1 MKLICPNCNQTFDV
15 DGAQYASLLSQVKN
29 KEFEAELQQRL
40 SEARLRQ
47 EAEAK
52 AAQAQAIAEREKEI
66 SRLKERLS
74 VLQDGVKHQVSAALA
89 DKDKEIARL
98 NSVIALS
105 DADRKLAVLD
115 ARSRAEQQLRDKDN
129 EISRLNSKIQID
141 KSEAELRR
149 KNLVEQ
155 YEMRLTSAKEEI
167 ERIKD
172 FRSRLST
179 KMIGESL
186 EQFCSK
192 EFTRV
197 RPYTYPNA
205 YFEKDNDAS
214 GGSKGDF
221 IFRDYIDGVEYVSI
235 MFEMKNEVDTTATKH
250 KNEDFLAKLDK
261 DRCDKNCEYAVLV
274 SMLEA
279 DNDLYN
285 EGIVDVS
292 YRYPKMFVVRPQFF
306 MPLIALLSQASKKS
320 ADYIRELEIARNQ
333 NIDITNFET
342 KVEKFKDAFGNNV
355 RLAVKNHDEAIAKI
369 DTMIKGL
376 QSIKEMFEK
385 SNKYLTMADH
395 RLEDDFTVRKLTHN
409 NPTMK
414 AMFEQERRRTKTDT
428 PDKD

>member
-15 DGAQYASLLSQVKN
+15 DGAQYASLLSQVRN
-29 KEFEAELQQRL
+29 KEFEAEVQRRL
-40 SEARLRQ
+40 SEAALRQ

-52 AAQAQAIAEREKEI
+52 AAKAQAIAECEKEI
-66 SRLKERLS
+66 SALKERLAA
-74 VLQDGVKHQVSAALA
+74 LQEGMKHQVSAAVA
-89 DKDKEIARL
+89 DRDKEIADLKSRVAL
-98 NSVIALS
+98 NE
-105 DADRKLAVLD
+105 ADRKLAVLTE
-115 ARSRAEQQLRDKDN
+115 RSRTEQQLRDKDD
-129 EISRLNSKIQID
+129 EISRLNSQLRID
-141 KSEAELRR
+141 KSEAELQR

-155 YEMRLTSAKEEI
+155 YEIRLNSAKDEI

-172 FRSRLST
+172 FRTRMST

-192 EFTRV
+192 EFNRV
-197 RPYTYPNA
+197 RPYTYPTA

-214 GGSKGDF
+214 GGTKGDF

-235 MFEMKNEVDTTATKH
+235 MFEMKNEADTTATKH
-250 KNEDFLAKLDK
+250 KNEDFFAKLDK
-261 DRCDKNCEYAVLV
+261 DRRDKKCEYAVLV

-292 YRYPKMFVVRPQFF
+292 YRYDKMFVVRPQFF
-306 MPLIALLSQASKKS
+306 MPLIGLLTQASKKS
-320 ADYIRELEIARNQ
+320 VQYIRELQVARNQ
-333 NIDITNFET
+333 NIDITNFEA

-355 RLAVKNHDEAIAKI
+355 RLAVKNHDDAIAKI
-369 DTMIKGL
+369 DVMIKGL

-385 SNKYLTMADH
+385 SNKYLTMADR
-395 RLEDDFTVRKLTHN
+395 RLDDDFTVRKLTHN

-414 AMFEQERRRTKTDT
+414 AMFEQERRRAKEE
-428 PDKD
+428 